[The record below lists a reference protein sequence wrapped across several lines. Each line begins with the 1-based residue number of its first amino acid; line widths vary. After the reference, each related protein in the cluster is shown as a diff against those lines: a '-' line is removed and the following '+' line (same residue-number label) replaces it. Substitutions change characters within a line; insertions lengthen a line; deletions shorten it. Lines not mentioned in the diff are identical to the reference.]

1 MEIFQIV
8 AIAIVGVL
16 IITTVRQFR
25 NEPGTSG
32 IAALPLTLVVAITI
46 FALLLDRLGLV
57 FATLRDLASRANL
70 NFLYLDTVLKIIGI
84 AYVAEFGAQVCRD
97 AQESAV
103 AAKVE
108 LAGKVLIM
116 VLAVPIVVAILEVIL
131 QLLP

>member
-1 MEIFQIV
+1 M

-16 IITTVRQFR
+16 VIAAVRQFR
-25 NEPGTSG
+25 
-32 IAALPLTLVVAITI
+32 ADVALPLTMVVALTI

-57 FATLRDLASRANL
+57 FATLRDLASRADL

>member
-1 MEIFQIV
+1 LEIFQIV
-8 AIAIVGVL
+8 GVAIVGMLV
-16 IITTVRQFR
+16 IAAVRQFR
-25 NEPGTSG
+25 AE
-32 IAALPLTLVVAITI
+32 AALPLTLVVAITI
-46 FALLLDRLGLV
+46 FILLLDRLGLV
-57 FATLRDLASRANL
+57 FATLRDLASRADL
-70 NFLYLDTVLKIIGI
+70 NFLYLDTILKIIGI

>member
-16 IITTVRQFR
+16 VIATVRQFR
-25 NEPGTSG
+25 
-32 IAALPLTLVVAITI
+32 ADVALPLTLVVALTI